1 MKNFCACFFGVMIAL
16 FNFVVF
22 VNFHLVLHVTYVF
35 ANVLCVFSIK
45 AFCRKH
51 SSN

>member
-1 MKNFCACFFGVMIAL
+1 MKNFLCFYGVMIAL

-35 ANVLCVFSIK
+35 FKCSLYF
-45 AFCRKH
+45 FD
-51 SSN
+51 